1 MKIGVLKEIADGESR
16 IAITPDIVKKLI
28 QMKCEVFIEKDAG
41 IKADISNQ
49 DFINEGAIIVSKS
62 KVIDTEIILKVRAP
76 SPDEIKSLKEDTI
89 IIGLLE
95 PFNYPLKEIMA
106 NQGLTCFALEA
117 LPRNSRAQSMDALS
131 SQANISG
138 YKSVLLATQFYKKF
152 MPMLMTA
159 AGTVKA
165 ARVLILGAGV
175 AGLQAIATA
184 KRLGAIVEASDVR
197 PAVKEQIESLGA
209 KFIDVPFETKEEKNI
224 ASGQG
229 GYAQKMPA
237 AWLKRQTRVVSEHA
251 MRADI
256 VITSALIPG
265 MSPPELI
272 SKDTVE
278 GMKQG
283 SVIIDLAAGTGQ
295 GGCGNCPL
303 TQADQ
308 VIEHKGVTIVGYT
321 NLPSLVS
328 HDASVLFAKNV
339 YEFFKLLINSDGQLE
354 INYDDELL
362 SASLMTREGK
372 LFNERKVNI

>member
-1 MKIGVLKEIADGESR
+1 MKIGILKEIVDGENR
-16 IAITPDIVKKLI
+16 VAITPEIVKKLI
-28 QMKCEVFIEKDAG
+28 QMKCQVFIEKDAG
-41 IKADISNQ
+41 VKAHISDQ
-49 DFINEGAIIVSKS
+49 AFINEGAIVESKS
-62 KVIDTEIILKVRAP
+62 KVTDTEIILKVRAP
-76 SPDEIKSLKEDTI
+76 SHDEIKSLKKDTI

-209 KFIDVPFETKEEKNI
+209 KFIDVPFETEEEKNI

-339 YEFFKLLINSDGQLE
+339 YEFLKLLINSDGQLE

-372 LFNERKVNI
+372 LFNERKVNS

>member
-1 MKIGVLKEIADGESR
+1 MKIGILKEIVDGENR
-16 IAITPDIVKKLI
+16 VAITPEIVKKLI
-28 QMKCEVFIEKDAG
+28 QMKCQVFIEKDAG
-41 IKADISNQ
+41 VNAHISDQ
-49 DFINEGAIIVSKS
+49 AFINEGAIVESKS
-62 KVIDTEIILKVRAP
+62 KVIDTGIILKVRAP
-76 SPDEIKSLKEDTI
+76 SHDEIKSLKKDTI

-117 LPRNSRAQSMDALS
+117 LPRNSRAQSMDVLS

-138 YKSVLLATQFYKKF
+138 YKSILLATQFYKKF

-165 ARVLILGAGV
+165 ARVLVLGAGV

-209 KFIDVPFETKEEKNI
+209 KFVDVPFETEEEKNI

-237 AWLKRQTRVVSEHA
+237 AWLKRQAIVVSEHA
-251 MRADI
+251 MKADI

-265 MSPPELI
+265 MFPPELI

-339 YEFFKLLINSDGQLE
+339 YEFLKLLINTDGKLE

-362 SASLMTREGK
+362 GASLMTREGK
-372 LFNERKVNI
+372 LFNERKVNS

>member
-89 IIGLLE
+89 IIGLLD

-209 KFIDVPFETKEEKNI
+209 KFIDVPFETEEEKNI

-339 YEFFKLLINSDGQLE
+339 YEFLKLLINSDGQLE

>member
-1 MKIGVLKEIADGESR
+1 
-16 IAITPDIVKKLI
+16 
-28 QMKCEVFIEKDAG
+28 
-41 IKADISNQ
+41 
-49 DFINEGAIIVSKS
+49 
-62 KVIDTEIILKVRAP
+62 
-76 SPDEIKSLKEDTI
+76 
-89 IIGLLE
+89 
-95 PFNYPLKEIMA
+95 
-106 NQGLTCFALEA
+106 
-117 LPRNSRAQSMDALS
+117 
-131 SQANISG
+131 
-138 YKSVLLATQFYKKF
+138 
-152 MPMLMTA
+152 
-159 AGTVKA
+159 VKA

-209 KFIDVPFETKEEKNI
+209 KFIDIPYETEEEKNI

-229 GYAQKMPA
+229 GYAKKMPA
-237 AWLKRQTRVVSEHA
+237 AWLKRQANVVSEHA
-251 MRADI
+251 MKADI

-265 MSPPELI
+265 MFPPELI

-308 VIEHKGVTIVGYT
+308 VIEYNGVTIVGYT

-328 HDASVLFAKNV
+328 HDASVLFAKNI
-339 YEFFKLLINSDGQLE
+339 YEFLKLLINTNGKLE

-362 SASLMTREGK
+362 STSLMTREGK
-372 LFNERKVNI
+372 IFNERKVNI

>member
-49 DFINEGAIIVSKS
+49 DFINEGAIVVSKS

-209 KFIDVPFETKEEKNI
+209 KFIDVPFETEEEKNI

-339 YEFFKLLINSDGQLE
+339 YEFLKLLINSDGQLE

>member
-117 LPRNSRAQSMDALS
+117 LPRNSRAQSMDVLS

-209 KFIDVPFETKEEKNI
+209 KFIDVPFETEEEKNI

-339 YEFFKLLINSDGQLE
+339 YEFLKLLINTDGKLE

-362 SASLMTREGK
+362 SASIMTREGK
-372 LFNERKVNI
+372 LFNERKVNS